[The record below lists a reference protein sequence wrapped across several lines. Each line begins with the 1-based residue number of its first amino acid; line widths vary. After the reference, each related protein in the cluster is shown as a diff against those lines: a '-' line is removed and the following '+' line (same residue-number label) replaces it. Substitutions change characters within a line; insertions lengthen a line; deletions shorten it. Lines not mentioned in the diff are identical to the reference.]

1 MAGFNFFGN
10 MKDAPIAKSLPQ
22 YPGDDRSEIFKDAQ
36 RQARKPIRKAILR
49 GQAQQDERDTQS
61 ILSTAKEGMDAESAA
76 ERQIK
81 IAKAKA
87 GAKALQSSA
96 ARYGAANVKR
106 VDANAQAFAKGR
118 NQAIDEF
125 AAARAIAQRQNVDF
139 SVQQDQLREMFG
151 HGDKI
156 WSVNNEPVRI
166 NNDLHPSLNNN
177 PYEEQTS
184 DMFGFGGRGE
194 RSGMF

>member
-10 MKDAPIAKSLPQ
+10 MRDAPIAKSLPQ
-22 YPGDDRSEIFKDAQ
+22 S
-36 RQARKPIRKAILR
+36 
-49 GQAQQDERDTQS
+49 QQGKRDTKS
-61 ILSTAKEGMDAESAA
+61 ILDTAEKKMDAESQA
-76 ERQIK
+76 EKQIRN
-81 IAKAKA
+81 AKYKA

-184 DMFGFGGRGE
+184 DMFGFGNMGE